1 MPDMVNTNVETLIT
15 SKINNND
22 VISKIFDFLIGERS
36 YWKSEYNKTIE
47 ALNETITDA
56 IDVFEH
62 WSERKIEDTHWLSFH
77 YAFLD
82 EIKHHF
88 ELVKCKQK
96 NSKRILACLRH
107 DYHIYHQDEYACFDD
122 FKAMEYDFYCRKFI
136 EWEDAYSKNKLT
148 IQWEDL

>member
-15 SKINNND
+15 SKINSND

-62 WSERKIEDTHWLSFH
+62 WSERKIEDTLVIFSLCLS
-77 YAFLD
+77 
-82 EIKHHF
+82 
-88 ELVKCKQK
+88 
-96 NSKRILACLRH
+96 
-107 DYHIYHQDEYACFDD
+107 
-122 FKAMEYDFYCRKFI
+122 
-136 EWEDAYSKNKLT
+136 
-148 IQWEDL
+148 